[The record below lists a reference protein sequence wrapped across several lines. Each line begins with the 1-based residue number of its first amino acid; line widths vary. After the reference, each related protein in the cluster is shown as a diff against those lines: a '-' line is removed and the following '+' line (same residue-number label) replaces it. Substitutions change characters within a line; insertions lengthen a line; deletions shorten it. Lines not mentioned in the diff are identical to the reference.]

1 MPTPMSQPSP
11 KPSAKPS
18 AKPSPKPSA
27 KPSSRTSSRKPLVYG
42 VGVVVAAALFGYV
55 SYRATA
61 PDSPGAGSSSVVADV
76 TADPEEGVYPELAK
90 LARREAGDK
99 LALGRADAPVVLIE
113 YADFKCGYCG
123 KFARDTEPAL
133 VKKYVDAGT
142 LRIEWRNFPIF
153 GAESEA
159 AARAS
164 WAAGQQNRFWEF
176 HRAAYAEGAKEKGFG
191 KDRLKALAHQAGVPD
206 LDRFVRDADG
216 AAAAAAVGEDQEQG
230 YGIGAT
236 STPSFLINGRPIAG
250 AQSAETFIRAIEQAA
265 DRAKNLGNAG
275 QDAKGSAGSAN
286 TGSAS
291 PEGATNGQGSQR
303 SEGSQGSQDSDGSD
317 GSDDSEGSAK

>member
-1 MPTPMSQPSP
+1 MPTSMP
-11 KPSAKPS
+11 KPSP
-18 AKPSPKPSA
+18 

-61 PDSPGAGSSSVVADV
+61 PDSPGAGSSSVVAGV

-90 LARREAGDK
+90 LARRDAGDK

-191 KDRLKALAHQAGVPD
+191 TDRLKALAGQAGVPD
-206 LDRFVRDADG
+206 LDRFVRDMDG
-216 AAAAAAVGEDQEQG
+216 AAAAAAVSEDQEQG

-250 AQSAETFIRAIEQAA
+250 AQPSETFTRAIEEAA

-275 QDAKGSAGSAN
+275 QDAKGSAGPEG
-286 TGSAS
+286 TGGTEGSAS
-291 PEGATNGQGSQR
+291 TKGAGGTKSSASTENTEEPG
-303 SEGSQGSQDSDGSD
+303 D
-317 GSDDSEGSAK
+317 SAK

>member
-1 MPTPMSQPSP
+1 MPAPTSTPSP
-11 KPSAKPS
+11 KSRNK
-18 AKPSPKPSA
+18 
-27 KPSSRTSSRKPLVYG
+27 SRTPLVYG
-42 VGVVVAAALFGYV
+42 AGVVVAAALLGYV

-61 PDSPGAGSSSVVADV
+61 PEPPRSGSSAVAGV
-76 TADPEEGVYPELAK
+76 TADPQDGVHPELAK
-90 LARREAGDK
+90 LARRDTGDK

-113 YADFKCGYCG
+113 YADFKCGYCA

-133 VKKYVDAGT
+133 VEKYVDQGV

-164 WAAGQQNRFWEF
+164 WAAGRQGRFWEF

-191 KDRLKALAHQAGVPD
+191 KDRLKELARQAGVTD
-206 LDRFVRDADG
+206 LDRFARDADG
-216 AAAAAAVGEDQEQG
+216 QAATAAVRKDQEQG

-250 AQSAETFIRAIEQAA
+250 AQSTETFTRAIDQAA
-265 DRAKNLGNAG
+265 EEAEEAAG
-275 QDAKGSAGSAN
+275 AKGSA
-286 TGSAS
+286 
-291 PEGATNGQGSQR
+291 
-303 SEGSQGSQDSDGSD
+303 
-317 GSDDSEGSAK
+317 K